1 MLSVIPVTRHCDAY
15 TPAVCPPLALHI
27 APQCPGGVYTYF
39 PSRDSNMSKRFC
51 LPAIALFLTFS
62 VAAATA
68 QKPPL
73 TLDDF
78 FNSVDISAARLSP
91 DGRAVV
97 IATQRADWNQ
107 NVFRKDLWLYRDN
120 GQGGGSLTQLTQSGR
135 DYNPRW
141 SPDGR
146 WIAFVSDRQA
156 SSENEEEN
164 SPGKGAEKK
173 HLPQIYLISPAGGEA
188 FPITSG
194 AESVHTFAW
203 SPDSRTLFFATRTP
217 WSPEQD
223 EAYKK
228 QWKDVIQYREEERG
242 DTVYGLSLDDA
253 LARHAAEGTKS
264 SEDHEKKEKQPPATP
279 GARVLTAS
287 AYRVAELEPSP
298 DGRTLAFSTGSISER
313 VEGVK
318 PYEIYALDLAGA
330 APQAARQLT
339 HNNALEEHLRW
350 APDSRRLFFRVDMGS
365 VEGKY
370 QDLQSR
376 VYSLDAGSGETTRWA
391 TGFGGPVSPF
401 EITTAGALLA
411 PARLGTQVQVYEERN
426 AGDRFEKKA
435 GWPGTYDS
443 ISVAEHS
450 PRVAVV
456 YSSMQRPAEV
466 YLADSVDKLADA
478 RPITAFNKLFTE
490 RALPEGKPYRWTAD
504 DGSPVEGMLIYPP
517 GHLGEK
523 HLRMLTLIHGGPADA
538 DGDHFEADWY
548 QWAGLAAT
556 NGWLV
561 FEPNYRGSSGYGD
574 KFMSQIVPHLVSR
587 PGKDIL
593 EGIDAL
599 VKDGIA
605 DPNQL
610 AIAGY
615 SYGGYMT
622 NWLITQTTRFKAA
635 MTGAGA
641 VEHAANWGNDDLT
654 YDDAFYLGG
663 RPWEAESMYNQ
674 EAALWQINKVTTPT
688 HIVGGSQ
695 DIRVSILEQYLL
707 EHALRSLGVPCT
719 LLLFP
724 GEGHGLGNNPWHGKI
739 KVREEL
745 KWLQKYAGGGSA
757 AGAAGR

>member
-1 MLSVIPVTRHCDAY
+1 MMTQR
-15 TPAVCPPLALHI
+15 T
-27 APQCPGGVYTYF
+27 
-39 PSRDSNMSKRFC
+39 C
-51 LPAIALFLTFS
+51 LPVLALFLTS
-62 VAAATA
+62 VIAAAAA

-73 TLDDF
+73 TLDEF
-78 FNSVDISAARLSP
+78 FNSVGIVAVELAP

-97 IATQRADWNQ
+97 IGTERPDWKQ
-107 NVFRKDLWLYRDN
+107 QTFSKDLWLYRDN
-120 GQGGGSLTQLTQSGR
+120 TQGEGSLLQLTQSGH
-135 DYNPRW
+135 DSDPRW

-146 WIAFVSDRQA
+146 WIAFVSDRQM
-156 SSENEEEN
+156 SSEDEEQN
-164 SPGKGAEKK
+164 SPGKRAEKK
-173 HLPQIYLISPAGGEA
+173 RITQIYLISPEGGEA

-194 AESVHTFAW
+194 EESVHTFAW
-203 SPDSRTLFFATRTP
+203 SPDSRAVYFATRTP
-217 WSPEQD
+217 WSADQT

-228 QWKDVIQYREEERG
+228 EWKDVIQYREEERG
-242 DTVYGLSLDDA
+242 DTVYALGLDDA
-253 LARHAAEGTKS
+253 LARHAAEGTKPE
-264 SEDHEKKEKQPPATP
+264 EDHAKKEKQPPATP
-279 GARVLTAS
+279 GARVLASS
-287 AYRVAELEPSP
+287 AYRVSELASSP

-313 VEGVK
+313 VEGVQ
-318 PYEIYALDLAGA
+318 PYEIYSVDLANP

-350 APDSRRLFFRVDMGS
+350 SPDSRQLFFRVDMGA
-365 VEGKY
+365 VEGDYK
-370 QDLQSR
+370 DLQSR
-376 VYSLDAGSGETTRWA
+376 VYSLDVSGGQTTRWA
-391 TGFGGPVSPF
+391 SSFGGPLGRF
-401 EITTAGALLA
+401 EITSTGELLA
-411 PARLGTQVQVYEERN
+411 PARLGTQVQVYEERG
-426 AGDRFEKKA
+426 ASGRFEKKP
-435 GWPGTYDS
+435 GWSGTYDS
-443 ISVAEHS
+443 VALAAHS

-456 YSSMQRPAEV
+456 YSSLQRPTEV
-466 YLADSVDKLADA
+466 YLAESADKLADA
-478 RPITAFNKLFTE
+478 RQITAFNKLFTE
-490 RALPEGKPYRWTAD
+490 RALPEGEPYRWTAD
-504 DGSPVEGMLIYPP
+504 DGSSVEGMLIYPP
-517 GHLGEK
+517 GHFGEK

-548 QWAGLAAT
+548 QWATLAAS

-574 KFMSQIVPHLVSR
+574 KFMNQIVPHLVSR

-599 VKDGIA
+599 VKDGVA
-605 DPNQL
+605 DPDRL
-610 AIAGY
+610 AVAGY

-654 YDDAFYLGG
+654 YDDAYYLGG
-663 RPWEAESMYNQ
+663 RPWEAEPMYNQ

-707 EHALRSLGVPCT
+707 EHALQSLGVPCT

-724 GEGHGLGNNPWHGKI
+724 GEGHSLGNNPWHGKI

-745 KWLQKYAGGGSA
+745 KWLQKYAGAGRSA
-757 AGAAGR
+757 VAAGR

>member
-1 MLSVIPVTRHCDAY
+1 MIIKNR
-15 TPAVCPPLALHI
+15 
-27 APQCPGGVYTYF
+27 
-39 PSRDSNMSKRFC
+39 
-51 LPAIALFLTFS
+51 LPALVLSLTFLL
-62 VAAATA
+62 ATARA

-78 FNSVDISAARLSP
+78 FNSVDITAVKLSP

-97 IATQRADWNQ
+97 IGSERADWNQ
-107 NVFRKDLWLYRDN
+107 QIFRKDLWLYRDN
-120 GQGGGSLTQLTQSGR
+120 GQGGGTLTQLTESGH
-135 DYNPRW
+135 DFDPRW

-146 WIAFVSDRQA
+146 WIAFASDREV
-156 SSENEEEN
+156 SSQNQEQN

-173 HLPQIYLISPAGGEA
+173 HITQIYLISPNGGEA

-203 SPDSRTLFFATRTP
+203 SPDSRTLYFATRVP
-217 WSPEQD
+217 WSPEQE

-228 QWKDVIQYREEERG
+228 EWKDVIQYREEERG
-242 DTVYGLSLDDA
+242 DTVYALALDQA
-253 LARHAAEGTKS
+253 LARHAAEGTKV

-279 GARVLTAS
+279 GARVLTTS
-287 AYRVAELEPSP
+287 AYRVSELAPSP

-313 VEGVK
+313 VEGVAA
-318 PYEIYALDLAGA
+318 YEIYSVDPSQAG
-330 APQAARQLT
+330 PQTARQLT
-339 HNNALEEHLRW
+339 HNNAIEEHLRW
-350 APDSRRLFFRVDMGS
+350 APDSRQLFFRVDMGS
-365 VEGKY
+365 VEGAY

-376 VYSLDAGSGETTRWA
+376 VYSLNVAGGQTTRWA
-391 TGFGGPVSPF
+391 ANFGGPLSRF
-401 EITTAGALLA
+401 EVTSTGELLA
-411 PARLGTQVQVYEERN
+411 PARLGTQVQVYEERAAN
-426 AGDRFEKKA
+426 APFDKLA
-435 GWPGTYDS
+435 GWPGTYDT
-443 ISVAEHS
+443 VAVAAHS
-450 PRVAVV
+450 SRVAFV
-456 YSSMQRPAEV
+456 YSSLQRPTEV
-466 YLADSVDKLADA
+466 YLAESADKLASA

-504 DGSPVEGMLIYPP
+504 DGSSVEGMLIYPP
-517 GHLGEK
+517 GHFGEK
-523 HLRMLTLIHGGPADA
+523 HLRVLTLIHGGPADA

-556 NGWLV
+556 HGWLV

-574 KFMSQIVPHLVSR
+574 KFMSQIVPNIVSR

-605 DPNQL
+605 DPGQL
-610 AIAGY
+610 AVAGY

-654 YDDAFYLGG
+654 YDDAYYLGG
-663 RPWEAESMYNQ
+663 RPWEAKATYNQ

-707 EHALRSLGVPCT
+707 EHALRSLHVPCT

-724 GEGHGLGNNPWHGKI
+724 GEGHSLSNNPWHGKI

-745 KWLQKYAGGGSA
+745 KWLQKYAGGGGASA
-757 AGAAGR
+757 SPAGR

>member
-1 MLSVIPVTRHCDAY
+1 MVKKT
-15 TPAVCPPLALHI
+15 
-27 APQCPGGVYTYF
+27 
-39 PSRDSNMSKRFC
+39 C
-51 LPAIALFLTFS
+51 LTILFLS
-62 VAAATA
+62 LILLATAVA

-73 TLDDF
+73 TLDNF
-78 FNSVDISAARLSP
+78 FNSVDITAVKLSP
-91 DGRAVV
+91 DGRSVV
-97 IATQRADWNQ
+97 IGTQRADWKQ
-107 NVFRKDLWLYRDN
+107 NAFRKELWLYRDN
-120 GQGGGSLTQLTQSGR
+120 GQGGGSLAQLTQSGH
-135 DYNPRW
+135 DDNPLW

-146 WIAFVSDRQA
+146 WIAFVSDREV

-164 SPGKGAEKK
+164 SPGKGSEKK
-173 HLPQIYLISPAGGEA
+173 HITQIYLISPNGGEA

-194 AESVHTFAW
+194 EESVHTFAW
-203 SPDSRTLFFATRTP
+203 SPDSRTIYFATRVP
-217 WSPEQD
+217 WSSEQE

-228 QWKDVIQYREEERG
+228 EWKDVIQYREEERG
-242 DTVYGLSLDDA
+242 DTVYALGLDDA
-253 LARHAAEGTKS
+253 LARHAAEGTKVA
-264 SEDHEKKEKQPPATP
+264 EDHEKKEKQPPATP
-279 GARVLTAS
+279 GARVLTTS
-287 AYRVAELEPSP
+287 AYRVADLAPSP

-313 VEGVK
+313 EEAVQ
-318 PYEIYALDLAGA
+318 PFEIYSVDLTNPG
-330 APQAARQLT
+330 PQTPRQLT

-350 APDSRRLFFRVDMGS
+350 SPDSRQVFFRVDDGS

-376 VYSLDAGSGETTRWA
+376 VYALDVGSGQTTRWA
-391 TGFGGPVSPF
+391 ANFGGPLMPF
-401 EITTAGALLA
+401 EITSTGELLA
-411 PARLGTQVQVYEERN
+411 PARLGTQVQVYEQRGAN
-426 AGDRFEKKA
+426 GRFEKKA
-435 GWPGTYDS
+435 GWTGTYDT
-443 ISVAEHS
+443 VAVAAHS

-456 YSSMQRPAEV
+456 FSSLQRPTEV
-466 YLADSVDKLADA
+466 YLAESADKLADA
-478 RPITAFNKLFTE
+478 RQITAFNKLFTE
-490 RALPEGKPYRWTAD
+490 VALPEGKPYRWTAD

-517 GHLGEK
+517 GQFGEK

-548 QWAGLAAT
+548 QWAGLAAA

-605 DPNQL
+605 DPDHL
-610 AIAGY
+610 AVSGY

-688 HIVGGSQ
+688 HIVGGAQ

-707 EHALRSLGVPCT
+707 EHALKSLGVPCT

-724 GEGHGLGNNPWHGKI
+724 GEGHGLGNNPWHGRI

-745 KWLQKYAGGGSA
+745 KWLQKYAGGGGNA
-757 AGAAGR
+757 AAAAGR

>member
-1 MLSVIPVTRHCDAY
+1 MTKK
-15 TPAVCPPLALHI
+15 
-27 APQCPGGVYTYF
+27 
-39 PSRDSNMSKRFC
+39 NC
-51 LPAIALFLTFS
+51 LPALFLALTVFL
-62 VAAATA
+62 AAAAA
-68 QKPPL
+68 QKTPL
-73 TLDDF
+73 TVDEF
-78 FNSVDISAARLSP
+78 FNSVDITAVKLAP

-97 IATQRADWNQ
+97 IGTQRADWNQ
-107 NVFRKDLWLYRDN
+107 QTFRKDLWFYRDN
-120 GQGGGSLTQLTQSGR
+120 GQGGGSLVQLTQSGH
-135 DYNPRW
+135 DSDPRW
-141 SPDGR
+141 SRDGR
-146 WIAFVSDRQA
+146 WIAFVSDREVSAQ
-156 SSENEEEN
+156 NEEQN

-173 HLPQIYLISPAGGEA
+173 HITQIYLISPDGGEA
-188 FPITSG
+188 FPVTSG
-194 AESVHTFAW
+194 EESVHTFAW
-203 SPDSRTLFFATRTP
+203 SPDSRTLYFATRTP
-217 WSPEQD
+217 WSAEQD

-228 QWKDVIQYREEERG
+228 EWKDVVQYREEERG
-242 DTVYGLSLDDA
+242 DTLYALSLDDA
-253 LARHAAEGTKS
+253 LARHAAEGTKPA
-264 SEDHEKKEKQPPATP
+264 EDHEKKEKQPPATP
-279 GARVLTAS
+279 GARVLASS

-298 DGRTLAFSTGSISER
+298 DGHSLAFSTGSISER
-313 VEGVK
+313 VEDVK
-318 PYEIYALDLAGA
+318 PYEIYSLDLASTG
-330 APQAARQLT
+330 PQTPRQLT
-339 HNNALEEHLRW
+339 HNNAIEEHLRW
-350 APDSRRLFFRVDMGS
+350 SPDSRQIFFRVDMGS

-376 VYSLDAGSGETTRWA
+376 VYSLDVASGQVTRWA
-391 TGFGGPVSPF
+391 ANFGGPLSRY
-401 EITTAGALLA
+401 EITQTGELLA
-411 PARLGTQVQVYEERN
+411 PARLGTQVQVYEEKS
-426 AGDRFEKKA
+426 ASGRFEKKA
-435 GWPGTYDS
+435 GWPGTYDTLA
-443 ISVAEHS
+443 VADHS

-456 YSSMQRPAEV
+456 YSSLQRPTEV
-466 YLADSVDKLADA
+466 YLAESADKLADA
-478 RPITAFNKLFTE
+478 RQITAFNKLFTE

-504 DGSPVEGMLIYPP
+504 DGSPVEGMLLYPP
-517 GHLGEK
+517 GHSGEK

-548 QWAGLAAT
+548 QWATLAAS

-574 KFMSQIVPHLVSR
+574 KFMNQIVPHLVSR

-605 DPNQL
+605 DPDRL
-610 AIAGY
+610 AVAGY

-707 EHALRSLGVPCT
+707 EHALKSLGVPCT

-724 GEGHGLGNNPWHGKI
+724 GEGHSLGNNPWHGKI

-745 KWLQKYAGGGSA
+745 KWLQKYAGGGTSA
-757 AGAAGR
+757 NAAVGR